1 MNLFENLQ
9 LMKESDTSI
18 VSEFKEFLSNKNAQY
33 IANEIGETKDGMQI
47 VIYDGDWKHE
57 HLYMKHLLDEF
68 FTNKG
73 IDISI
78 TSEEIGESDQDT
90 FSARYNIIFNSEP
103 KEYNVDVKTED
114 INNIRYQV
122 TCQLA
127 ISNEE
132 IYSEH
137 ATLKDA
143 IASARKAQQ
152 SFMNVKIKDL
162 EDGNSWY
169 NIDDAEQDLN
179 DGLYEGKHYGG
190 AYDISDTAYFTRDDL
205 DEFSNEVIEQL
216 SNATHGDIIA
226 NVVDCYLDE
235 DTNELELTVS
245 YGEYEHTHKEKIDM
259 RKIKVPKDLIK
270 AYSNKFVND
279 FLWCFTGDT
288 EHEEMIKES
297 VNSSDNSDWEFI
309 EETTTNDEI
318 FGDITEGGYYIKH
331 YNDDMTGIIYPPS
344 ESEKLYRAKL
354 TRKNKFNSFGSNVF
368 IELDS
373 AKEFLDT
380 RAYELTSVTYEE
392 IKQQLEEIDTHE
404 YLKIFIDEPTKLGN
418 VSVSIEGTLINGDPI
433 TFYDSSYIVNQRDID
448 FIKEQYAKASKQIDV
463 MRERGYL
470 GVKDESLIP
479 ITEDDNELSKTS
491 INDILYR
498 VIWDSKEDEIGKVIV
513 YKVVDIYNND
523 DNTFIKLKSS
533 DNEIILPLDE
543 DTMSFFIKNKDAA
556 ERVARSS
563 KSKNIYFSPNTAL
576 DNFDNYVNAKSIKES
591 YHKVEETNHNEI
603 LDRDYKT
610 GEKIY
615 NELVE
620 YLDTLDQIAMDGED
634 CNWEPSEFNA
644 KNLNADGEIYLVSGA
659 YILIYPYINEW
670 AEDYFRVLVVE
681 PRGLQPHI
689 KAGIEN
695 VFNMFKTNKWKL
707 VFDY

>member
-90 FSARYNIIFNSEP
+90 FSARYDITFNAKSPEYSADVISED
-103 KEYNVDVKTED
+103 VDT
-114 INNIRYQV
+114 
-122 TCQLA
+122 
-127 ISNEE
+127 SNWKQRFKGMDV
-132 IYSEH
+132 Y
-137 ATLKDA
+137 
-143 IASARKAQQ
+143 
-152 SFMNVKIKDL
+152 
-162 EDGNSWY
+162 
-169 NIDDAEQDLN
+169 
-179 DGLYEGKHYGG
+179 
-190 AYDISDTAYFTRDDL
+190 ISDKYPDY
-205 DEFSNEVIEQL
+205 Q
-216 SNATHGDIIA
+216 
-226 NVVDCYLDE
+226 
-235 DTNELELTVS
+235 
-245 YGEYEHTHKEKIDM
+245 
-259 RKIKVPKDLIK
+259 IKK
-270 AYSNKFVND
+270 AYTSSKQEVWQVLNFKTQREVFVSSTFEGAIQWIENKSTSKQFETLDNMEESTND
-279 FLWCFTGDT
+279 
-288 EHEEMIKES
+288 
-297 VNSSDNSDWEFI
+297 SDWEFI

-470 GVKDESLIP
+470 GVKDESSQLDTI
-479 ITEDDNELSKTS
+479 IAVEYTYDGDEVSDYKGNINVRTDDEEVALS
-491 INDILYR
+491 
-498 VIWDSKEDEIGKVIV
+498 
-513 YKVVDIYNND
+513 
-523 DNTFIKLKSS
+523 
-533 DNEIILPLDE
+533 
-543 DTMSFFIKNKDAA
+543 AA
-556 ERVARSS
+556 EKYI
-563 KSKNIYFSPNTAL
+563 KSTHPEINPRNFLISPNVYSNVAIIDVDGKKLT
-576 DNFDNYVNAKSIKES
+576 ES
-591 YHKVEETNHNEI
+591 NHNEI
-603 LDRDYKT
+603 LDKDYAT
-610 GEKIY
+610 GEELY
-615 NELVE
+615 NELVK
-620 YLDTLDQIAMDGED
+620 YLNSLDQIAMDGKD
-634 CNWEPSEFNA
+634 CNWEPSEYNA
-644 KNLNADGEIYLVSGA
+644 KSLNADGEIYLVCGA
-659 YILIYPYINEW
+659 YILIYPYVNEW
-670 AEDYFRVLVVE
+670 AEDYFKVSVVE
-681 PRGLQPHI
+681 SNELSTQL
-689 KAGIEN
+689 KNGIERI
-695 VFNMFKTNKWKL
+695 FNKFKTDKWQL
-707 VFDY
+707 IFEG

>member
-9 LMKESDTSI
+9 MLNESENKL
-18 VSEFKEFLSNKNAQY
+18 VSEFRDFLKNKNAQY

-57 HLYMKHLLDEF
+57 HLYMQRLINEF
-68 FTNKG
+68 FKNKG
-73 IDISI
+73 IDVSI

-90 FSARYNIIFNSEP
+90 YSARYDIIFNAES
-103 KEYNVDVKTED
+103 KEYKMDVKTED

-179 DGLYEGKHYGG
+179 DGLYEGKYYGG

-270 AYSNKFVND
+270 AYSHKFVND
-279 FLWCFTGDT
+279 FLWSFIADT

-297 VNSSDNSDWEFI
+297 IDLSEYEYIGPATGYNKGWSLYRKIVDGKGVWVAKHQQTKEVVPINYDQVQGFEPIKLQGIKKLQKDLGDMLLPKRESTNDSDWEFI

-354 TRKNKFNSFGSNVF
+354 TRKNKFNSFASNVF

-404 YLKIFIDEPTKLGN
+404 YLKIFIDEPTKSGN

-470 GVKDESLIP
+470 GVKDES
-479 ITEDDNELSKTS
+479 S
-491 INDILYR
+491 
-498 VIWDSKEDEIGKVIV
+498 
-513 YKVVDIYNND
+513 
-523 DNTFIKLKSS
+523 
-533 DNEIILPLDE
+533 
-543 DTMSFFIKNKDAA
+543 
-556 ERVARSS
+556 
-563 KSKNIYFSPNTAL
+563 
-576 DNFDNYVNAKSIKES
+576 
-591 YHKVEETNHNEI
+591 KVEESNHNEI
-603 LDRDYKT
+603 LDKDYAT
-610 GEKIY
+610 GEKLFNAIKD
-615 NELVE
+615 
-620 YLDTLDQIAMDGED
+620 YLDSLDQISMDGED
-634 CNWEPSEFNA
+634 YNWQPSEFNA
-644 KNLNADGEIYLVSGA
+644 KNLEADGEIYLVNGT
-659 YILIYPYINEW
+659 YILFYPYINEW
-670 AEDYFRVLVVE
+670 SDNEFKVIVMEASDLNIM
-681 PRGLQPHI
+681 I
-689 KAGIEN
+689 KNGITN
-695 VFNMFKTNKWKL
+695 IFNKYKTDKWKL
-707 VFDY
+707 VFEG